1 LSGLASY
8 TWCLLLKMMLFCLPL
23 QVLEELAISVQQNL
37 ISKLPFCAFNGGN
50 DVFVDVGNKSIGL
63 DALMRHLDCY
73 PYEVGI
79 AAAREASCHAL
90 RWSFV
95 NAYGPWGWG
104 LGAQP
109 TGRRLETADVAKAL
123 LQQNEASMPCDDL
136 KPLCRWMAG
145 VNGVS

>member
-8 TWCLLLKMMLFCLPL
+8 TWCLLLKMMLICLPL

-79 AAAREASCHAL
+79 AAAE
-90 RWSFV
+90 
-95 NAYGPWGWG
+95 
-104 LGAQP
+104 
-109 TGRRLETADVAKAL
+109 
-123 LQQNEASMPCDDL
+123 
-136 KPLCRWMAG
+136 
-145 VNGVS
+145 